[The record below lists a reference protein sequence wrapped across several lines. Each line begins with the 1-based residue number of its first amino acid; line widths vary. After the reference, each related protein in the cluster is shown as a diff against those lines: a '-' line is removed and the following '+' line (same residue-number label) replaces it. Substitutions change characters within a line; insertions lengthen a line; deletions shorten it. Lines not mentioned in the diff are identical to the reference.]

1 VQASPSHPSKRSSR
15 RICSPVDALSR
26 TVGGM
31 PPVLSEAADKRVPE
45 LILAPNATMV
55 ITSPNTTSALDC
67 GEDIGTLMLTFDDIR
82 PGVRLRGLD
91 AGGIAEAVQVVRFG
105 HDAVNLIY
113 RVNGRV
119 SERLVYR
126 GEEIGFDLVE
136 AGHAYAFDADGALL
150 RLASEAYRLRLA
162 HLFDPYLAISAS
174 QIEALPHQITA
185 VYGEMLPRQPLR
197 FLLADDP
204 GAGKTIMAGLLIKE
218 LLIRGDLE
226 RCLIV
231 APGSLVEQWQEELA
245 DKFGLRFDLL
255 SRDQFEASVTGNP
268 FAERNRLI
276 MRLDMAARSDELRA
290 KLEAAPEWDLVI
302 CDEAHRM
309 AASYFG
315 GEVKETRRHKLG
327 KLLGTITRNFLLMS
341 ATPHNG
347 KEADF
352 QLFMGLLD
360 ADRFEGRFREG
371 IHKADVSDM
380 MRRLT
385 KEELYRFDG
394 TPLFPERRAYTAS
407 YALSPTEADLYQAV
421 TTYVREEMNRADRSG
436 DGKRQSNVGFALQIL
451 QRRLASSPA
460 AIHRSLERRRKRL
473 EDRLC
478 EERPPRFA
486 STTPLSRVPALPAF
500 DQDDLEDA
508 PGDEAEAIEQ
518 QIADQATAATTIAEL
533 EAEIVILKDLEDRAL
548 RLKLSGQDA
557 KWRQLDAILDEP
569 MMLDP
574 STGLRRKILI
584 FTEPKDT
591 LEYLQQKISARIG
604 DAGAVVVIHGG
615 IPREARRAAIAAFNS
630 DPVVRVM
637 IANDAAGEGVNLQRG
652 AHLMVNYDLPWN
664 PNRLEQ
670 RFGRI
675 HRIGQTE
682 VCHLWNLCA
691 ANTREGEVYRRLLE
705 KLEEA
710 RKALGGKVYDVLG
723 ELFEG
728 QALRDLLVEAIRY
741 GDATEIRQRL
751 FQKVDDAVDVA
762 TIERLV
768 AERKLTSEGMD
779 PNAISAIREEMER
792 AQARRLQPHFIGAF
806 FREAFQLL
814 GGRIAERES
823 ARYEILRTPPILK
836 ERDRL
841 IGRTD
846 PVLDRYARVTFDKTR
861 VVGTPQAELVAPG
874 HPLLDSLVDLVL
886 ERFHPLLQ
894 QGAVLVDDSDDGL
907 DPRLLVYLEH
917 AIRDGRTV
925 RSGEPRVIS
934 QRLQFI
940 HLREDG
946 SASDGGPAPYLD
958 CRPITE
964 AERASI
970 ADAITAPW
978 LAAGVEK
985 QALGHAIAVLVP
997 AHLAEVKRRRL
1008 SEIDKVEREVRARL
1022 TREVNYWDA
1031 RAARLREDERSG
1043 REQRINASNAE
1054 ATAQRMIERLHA
1066 RQADLDRDR
1075 QITPLPPVLKG
1086 AALIIPK
1093 GLLSARSQT
1102 VLPIKEMAEDA
1113 ASRAEIERLA
1123 MDSVMAAERALG
1135 NEPRDVSAEKK
1146 GWDIDSRDPRSGHLR
1161 FIEVKGRHV
1170 DGDVVMLSKN
1180 ELLASLNS
1188 PDAFILAIVR
1198 VHAGFAHMPV
1208 YVRRFFQRELGFAE
1222 TAVAFDMRDLLSLGT
1237 EPL

>member
-1 VQASPSHPSKRSSR
+1 MA
-15 RICSPVDALSR
+15 
-26 TVGGM
+26 
-31 PPVLSEAADKRVPE
+31 
-45 LILAPNATMV
+45 
-55 ITSPNTTSALDC
+55 
-67 GEDIGTLMLTFDDIR
+67 TFDDIKA
-82 PGVRLRGLD
+82 GARLRGLD
-91 AGGIAEAVQVVRFG
+91 AAGVAEIVQVARFG
-105 HDAVNLIY
+105 PDALNLVF

-119 SERLVYR
+119 GERLVYR
-126 GEEIGFDLVE
+126 GEEAAFEFLE
-136 AGHAYAFDADGALL
+136 AGRAYAFDADGSLL

-162 HLFDPYLAISAS
+162 HLFDPYLAVSAS

-204 GAGKTIMAGLLIKE
+204 GAGKTVMAGLLIKE

-231 APGSLVEQWQEELA
+231 APGSLVEQWQEEMA
-245 DKFGLRFDLL
+245 EKFGLSFDLL
-255 SRDQFEASVTGNP
+255 SRDQIENSVTGNP

-276 MRLDMAARSDELRA
+276 LRLDMAARSDELKA
-290 KLEAAPEWDLVI
+290 KLNAAPEWDLVI

-315 GEVKETRRHKLG
+315 GEVKETQRHKLG
-327 KLLGTITRNFLLMS
+327 RLLGGMARNFLLMS

-371 IHKADVSDM
+371 VHKADVSDM

-407 YALSPTEADLYQAV
+407 YELSPAESALYQAV

-436 DGKRQSNVGFALQIL
+436 DGKRQNSVGFALQIL

-473 EDRLC
+473 EERLR
-478 EERPPRFA
+478 EEKLLRQNGGA
-486 STTPLSRVPALPAF
+486 PLSRVPVLPSF
-500 DQDDLEDA
+500 DADDLEDA
-508 PGDEAEAIEQ
+508 PGEEAEAIEE
-518 QIADQATAATTIAEL
+518 QIADQATAAATLAEL
-533 EAEIVILKDLEDRAL
+533 EAEIVILKDLEAQAL

-557 KWRQLDAILDEP
+557 KWRELEAILDDP
-569 MMLDP
+569 IMLDP
-574 STGLRRKILI
+574 ATGLRRKILI

-591 LEYLQQKISARIG
+591 LEYLQQKIAARVG
-604 DAGAVVVIHGG
+604 DPASVVVIHGG
-615 IPREARRAAIAAFNS
+615 IAREARRAAIAAFNS

-691 ANTREGEVYRRLLE
+691 TNTREGEVYQRLLE
-705 KLEEA
+705 KLEQA
-710 RKALGGKVYDVLG
+710 RAALGGKVYDVLG

-728 QALRDLLVEAIRY
+728 QALRDLLVDAIRY
-741 GDATEIRQRL
+741 GDAPETKSRL
-751 FQKVDDAVDVA
+751 FQKVDDAVDVDA
-762 TIERLV
+762 IERLV

-779 PNAISAIREEMER
+779 PNAVAAIREEMER

-814 GGRIAERES
+814 GGRIAEREKG
-823 ARYEILRTPPILK
+823 RFEILRVPPVLK
-836 ERDRL
+836 HRDRL
-841 IGRTD
+841 IGRGD
-846 PVLDRYARVTFDKTR
+846 PVLDRYARVTFDKGL
-861 VVGTPQAELVAPG
+861 VPGKPQAELMAPG
-874 HPLLDSLVDLVL
+874 HPLLDAVLDVVL
-886 ERFHPLLQ
+886 ERFQPLLQ
-894 QGAVLVDDSDDGL
+894 QGAVLVDEGDEGL
-907 DPRLLVYLEH
+907 SPRLLVYLEH
-917 AIRDGRTV
+917 AIRDGRMAK
-925 RSGEPRVIS
+925 SGEPRVVS

-946 SASDGGPAPYLD
+946 TAADGGPAPYLD
-958 CRPITE
+958 CRPIT
-964 AERASI
+964 AEERDLV

-978 LAAGVEK
+978 LSGSVEQ
-985 QALGHAIAVLVP
+985 QALGYAIAKLVP
-997 AHLAEVKRRRL
+997 EHLGEVKRRRL
-1008 SEIDKVEREVRARL
+1008 AEIDKVEREVRSRL
-1022 TREVNYWDA
+1022 TREINYWDA
-1031 RAARLREDERSG
+1031 RAARLREEERAG
-1043 REQRINASNAE
+1043 KEQRINASNAE
-1054 ATAQRMIERLHA
+1054 ATAQRLVERLHKRQEELA
-1066 RQADLDRDR
+1066 RER
-1075 QITPLPPVLKG
+1075 QITALPPVMKG

-1093 GLLSARSQT
+1093 GLLVARSQPT
-1102 VLPIKEMAEDA
+1102 RTPVPAGFAEDA
-1113 ASRAEIERLA
+1113 TSRAEVERLA
-1123 MDSVMAAERALG
+1123 MEAVMAAERALG
-1135 NEPRDVSAEKK
+1135 HVPRDVSAEKK
-1146 GWDIDSRDPRSGHLR
+1146 GWDIESRDVKAGHLR
-1161 FIEVKGRHV
+1161 FLEVKGRHV
-1170 DGDVVMLSKN
+1170 DGDVIMLTKN

-1188 PDAFILAIVR
+1188 PEAFVLAIVQ
-1198 VHAGFAHMPV
+1198 VEASFAREPV

-1222 TAVAFDMRDLLSLGT
+1222 TAVAFNVADLLTLGGQ
-1237 EPL
+1237 PS